1 MHNHISHALSSHLH
15 AASPI
20 QDRLGRE
27 RHIHSVAVKIN
38 QEDPQTAWVT
48 ITDRTDTGE
57 LSDHLFSYS
66 WPGRLFVD
74 SLTDAILE
82 SYLHVITG
90 DEYVGV
96 SPLSGHAGLIKQRVP
111 R

>member
-1 MHNHISHALSSHLH
+1 M
-15 AASPI
+15 
-20 QDRLGRE
+20 
-27 RHIHSVAVKIN
+27 KIN

-57 LSDHLFSYS
+57 LTDHLFSYS

-82 SYLHVITG
+82 S
-90 DEYVGV
+90 
-96 SPLSGHAGLIKQRVP
+96 
-111 R
+111 